1 MSGILSTAKT
11 ATGRAFEGSLRT
23 HGTARPRSEPS
34 KADEANGMP
43 HERGQ
48 RMNIRRLVLDV
59 DKAVSRP
66 SVVDIARA
74 IEEFPGVHG
83 VNVTVTEIDIETVG
97 MEVTVEG
104 EHLDYDAL
112 VKSIDATGAVVHS
125 VDEVVSGSKIVERV
139 ARKR

>member
-1 MSGILSTAKT
+1 
-11 ATGRAFEGSLRT
+11 
-23 HGTARPRSEPS
+23 
-34 KADEANGMP
+34 
-43 HERGQ
+43 
-48 RMNIRRLVLDV
+48 MNIRRLVLDV

-74 IEEFPGVHG
+74 IEEFPGVQG

-97 MEVTVEG
+97 MEVTIEG

>member
-1 MSGILSTAKT
+1 
-11 ATGRAFEGSLRT
+11 
-23 HGTARPRSEPS
+23 
-34 KADEANGMP
+34 
-43 HERGQ
+43 
-48 RMNIRRLVLDV
+48 MNIRRLVLDV

-66 SVVDIARA
+66 SVVDIART
-74 IEEFPGVHG
+74 IEEFPGVQG

-112 VKSIDATGAVVHS
+112 VKSIDETGAVVHS
-125 VDEVVSGSKIVERV
+125 VDEVASGSKLVERV